1 MKPREFLT
9 AVLRPVLFAT
19 GIAAIAVL
27 GVMLVTG
34 YWSSTPNSV
43 RTAYTSAST
52 TASTEQADQQWADTA
67 CTSVLD
73 WKHDLHSDETSVDLG
88 FGPLARIDN
97 AITAT
102 QRLADEL
109 TSLGL
114 PPSGRTAQARRQF
127 AALGSDVQT
136 QITRIKSAAGQ
147 VESGNPL
154 AALAAVENLKADSGL
169 ATDVAGAVRHLA
181 SVDLGLAVI
190 ETSACRRLAGSPV

>member
-1 MKPREFLT
+1 MKPKEFLT
-9 AVLRPVLFAT
+9 AVFRPALFAT
-19 GIAAIAVL
+19 GIAAVAVL

-34 YWSSTPNSV
+34 YWSSQPNAV
-43 RTAYTSAST
+43 RTAYTSP
-52 TASTEQADQQWADTA
+52 TAATTEQADQQWADTA

-73 WKHDLHSDETSVDLG
+73 WKNDLHTDETSLNLG

-102 QRLADEL
+102 QRLANKL
-109 TSLGL
+109 STIGL
-114 PPSGRTAQARRQF
+114 PPTGRTAQARQQF
-127 AALGSDVQT
+127 AALGSEVQT
-136 QITRIKSAAGQ
+136 QIARVKSAAGQ

-169 ATDVAGAVRHLA
+169 ATDVVGAVRHLA
-181 SVDLGLAVI
+181 SVDLGLAVV